1 MSKIKR
7 LRVFEGPNGSGKSSL
22 FEKFNE
28 QFNAGTFINSDQIEK
43 ELNEK
48 GYIDLSK
55 FHINASQEDLQL
67 FLKTKNA
74 SSLLNKS
81 KAENKLIDFYITDN
95 IIIDRPKNTHSY
107 ESALITSFIRE
118 KLTESNKSFCFE
130 TVMSHESKIQELI
143 EAKKK
148 GYKIYFYFICL
159 DDPEVNISRV
169 EDRVHKGGHDV
180 DHKKIVSRYPKTLE
194 NLLPALKI
202 ADKCFLIDNSV
213 KMKII
218 AETTNGNL
226 IIREDENNLP
236 NWFVE
241 YVINK
246 I

>member
-7 LRVFEGPNGSGKSSL
+7 LRIFAGPNGSGKSSL

-55 FHINASQEDLQL
+55 FHINTNQEDLLL
-67 FLKTKNA
+67 FLQTKNA

-81 KAENKLIDFYITDN
+81 KAENKPIDFYITEN

-118 KLTESNKSFCFE
+118 KLIESNQSFCFE
-130 TVMSHESKIQELI
+130 TVMTHESKIEELI

-169 EDRVHKGGHDV
+169 EDRVNKGGHAV
-180 DHKKIVSRYPKTLE
+180 DPKKIVSRYPKTLE
-194 NLLPALKI
+194 NLLTVLKI
-202 ADKCFLIDNSV
+202 ADKSFLIDNSV
-213 KMKII
+213 KMKLI
-218 AETTNGNL
+218 AETANGNL
-226 IIREDENNLP
+226 TIREDENNLP